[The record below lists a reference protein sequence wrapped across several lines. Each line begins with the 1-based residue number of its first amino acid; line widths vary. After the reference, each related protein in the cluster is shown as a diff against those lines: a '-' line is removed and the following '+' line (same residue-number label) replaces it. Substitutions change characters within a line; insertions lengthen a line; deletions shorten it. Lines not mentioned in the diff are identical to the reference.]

1 MRNGKWL
8 SFDDV
13 LLSPQFSKI
22 NSRKDVRVSTD
33 VAGEIYHLPIV
44 SSNMDTVTSARM
56 AVAMDKA
63 GGVGCL
69 HRFQSVED
77 NLAQFLAVVEATGQ
91 PGPWVSFGLGE
102 KELYRADLLADAG
115 ACVFVLDVAHGSCMP
130 VVEQVKA
137 FRKLLGFVPKLIVG
151 NFANYQSIKD
161 FINHLDIQGAVDAV
175 KVGIG
180 GGSACTTR
188 MVTGSGAPT
197 FSTIQDCVRAGLPVL
212 ADGGVRGSGD
222 FCKAIAA
229 GASMVMMGGLLAGCD
244 ESPGE
249 VYSDSGLRANWYTLE
264 DGTKRYVPS
273 VGGKLYKKYRGSAS
287 KESYEVQGK
296 LAQHRTAEGD
306 SFLVPY
312 RGPVADLMQEFE
324 AALRSA
330 MSYSGAYDIKEFQE
344 RAEFIEITPAG
355 ATESQAHG
363 RNRG

>member
-22 NSRKDVRVSTD
+22 NSRRDVRVSTD
-33 VAGEIYHLPIV
+33 VAGDIYHLPIV
-44 SSNMDTVTSARM
+44 SSNMDSVTGVNM

-77 NLAQFLAVVEATGQ
+77 NLAQYLSVIEATGE

-102 KELYRADLLADAG
+102 KEIQRANTLADAG
-115 ACVFVLDVAHGSCMP
+115 ARVFVLDVAHGACMP

-137 FRKLLGFVPKLIVG
+137 FRKLLGFGPNLIVG

-161 FINHLDIQGAVDAV
+161 FINHLDIQGAVDAI

-197 FSTIQDCVRAGLPVL
+197 FSTIQDCVRAGLPVI
-212 ADGGVRGSGD
+212 ADGGIRNSGD

-229 GASMVMMGGLLAGCD
+229 GASMVMMGGLLAGCE
-244 ESPGE
+244 ESPGKTIGM
-249 VYSDSGLRANWYTLE
+249 SPNA
-264 DGTKRYVPS
+264 
-273 VGGKLYKKYRGSAS
+273 YKQYRGSAS

-296 LAQHRTAEGD
+296 TAAHRTAEGD
-306 SFLVPY
+306 SFLVTY